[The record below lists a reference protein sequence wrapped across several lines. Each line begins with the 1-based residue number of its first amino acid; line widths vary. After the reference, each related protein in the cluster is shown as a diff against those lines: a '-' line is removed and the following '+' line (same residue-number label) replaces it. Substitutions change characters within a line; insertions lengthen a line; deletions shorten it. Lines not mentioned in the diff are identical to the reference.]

1 MKKRLGLFMKSLFQ
15 NLLAFAARHIILFGA
30 LKFTAGLIVG
40 FGLGVYFLP
49 ILTAEKGLDTA
60 AIAQLE
66 QTIERSGTFTRD
78 LQDSDALHWGEGKIN
93 VSDSKIWLEGK
104 IAAGPDYRLY
114 MIPKFVETESDF
126 LAIKDQAVQI
136 APIKAF
142 ENFAVDVPMGVDVSQ
157 YPALIIWCEAFGQ
170 FITSAELS

>member
-1 MKKRLGLFMKSLFQ
+1 
-15 NLLAFAARHIILFGA
+15 
-30 LKFTAGLIVG
+30 
-40 FGLGVYFLP
+40 
-49 ILTAEKGLDTA
+49 
-60 AIAQLE
+60 
-66 QTIERSGTFTRD
+66 
-78 LQDSDALHWGEGKIN
+78 
-93 VSDSKIWLEGK
+93 
-104 IAAGPDYRLY
+104 

-142 ENFAVDVPMGVDVSQ
+142 ENFAVDVPMGVDVTQ

>member
-1 MKKRLGLFMKSLFQ
+1 MKALFRK
-15 NLLAFAARHIILFGA
+15 LLDFAGRHIILFGA
-30 LKFTAGLIVG
+30 AKFFAGLIIG

-49 ILTAEKGLDTA
+49 ILTAEKGLDDTQ
-60 AIAQLE
+60 IAQLE
-66 QTIERSGTFTRD
+66 QSIERSGVFVRD
-78 LQDSDALHWGEGKIN
+78 LKDSDAFHWGEGKIN
-93 VSDSKIWLEGK
+93 VSDKKIWLEGK

-114 MIPKFVETESDF
+114 MTPRFVETEADF
-126 LAIKDQAVQI
+126 LAIKDQSVEV

-142 ENFAVDVPMGVDVSQ
+142 SNFAVDVPMDVDVSQ

>member
-1 MKKRLGLFMKSLFQ
+1 MKALFQ
-15 NLLAFAARHIILFGA
+15 KLLDIAGRHIILFGA
-30 LKFTAGLIVG
+30 AKFFAGLIIG

-49 ILTAEKGLDTA
+49 ILTAEKGLDESE
-60 AIAQLE
+60 IAQLE
-66 QTIERSGTFTRD
+66 QSIERSGIFVRE
-78 LQDSDALHWGEGKIN
+78 LADSDAFHWGEGKIN
-93 VSDSKIWLEGK
+93 VSDKKIWLEGK

-114 MIPKFVETESDF
+114 MTPRFVETEADF
-126 LAIKDQAVQI
+126 LAIKDQSVEV

-142 ENFAVDVPMGVDVSQ
+142 SNFAVDVPMDVDVSQ

>member
-1 MKKRLGLFMKSLFQ
+1 
-15 NLLAFAARHIILFGA
+15 
-30 LKFTAGLIVG
+30 
-40 FGLGVYFLP
+40 
-49 ILTAEKGLDTA
+49 
-60 AIAQLE
+60 
-66 QTIERSGTFTRD
+66 
-78 LQDSDALHWGEGKIN
+78 
-93 VSDSKIWLEGK
+93 
-104 IAAGPDYRLY
+104 

>member
-1 MKKRLGLFMKSLFQ
+1 MRALFRK
-15 NLLAFAARHIILFGA
+15 LLDFAGRHIILFGA
-30 LKFTAGLIVG
+30 AKFFAGLIIG

-49 ILTAEKGLDTA
+49 ILTAEKGLDDTQ
-60 AIAQLE
+60 IAQLE
-66 QTIERSGTFTRD
+66 QSIERSGVFVRD
-78 LQDSDALHWGEGKIN
+78 LKDSDAFHWGEGKIN
-93 VSDSKIWLEGK
+93 VSDKKIWLEGK

-114 MIPKFVETESDF
+114 MTPRFVETEADF
-126 LAIKDQAVQI
+126 LAIKDQSVEV

-142 ENFAVDVPMGVDVSQ
+142 SNFAVDVPMDVDVSQ